1 MCLADSRNYS
11 LPPGMVSYFSR
22 FYGFIT
28 KYRNFRSVLD
38 IVTLYLE
45 LVLFLFVALPFVF
58 KYTPYIQRNMVFLPF
73 VRLNK
78 SRLNIVLLTRLCCLQ
93 MAGGC

>member
-1 MCLADSRNYS
+1 M
-11 LPPGMVSYFSR
+11 
-22 FYGFIT
+22 
-28 KYRNFRSVLD
+28 
-38 IVTLYLE
+38 TLYLE

>member
-1 MCLADSRNYS
+1 
-11 LPPGMVSYFSR
+11 MVSQFSILYFISKS
-22 FYGFIT
+22 T
-28 KYRNFRSVLD
+28 NSRSVLD

-73 VRLNK
+73 VR
-78 SRLNIVLLTRLCCLQ
+78 
-93 MAGGC
+93 

>member
-1 MCLADSRNYS
+1 
-11 LPPGMVSYFSR
+11 MVSKTYLSIWKLFTK
-22 FYGFIT
+22 FY
-28 KYRNFRSVLD
+28 NLRSVLD

-73 VRLNK
+73 VRLLK
-78 SRLNIVLLTRLCCLQ
+78 PSQIFSLVLTT
-93 MAGGC
+93 GCVPL

>member
-1 MCLADSRNYS
+1 
-11 LPPGMVSYFSR
+11 MVSKSHFSIWKFFTK
-22 FYGFIT
+22 FY
-28 KYRNFRSVLD
+28 NLRSVLD

-73 VRLNK
+73 VRLVKLSQTFCRVNPAVFPPDG
-78 SRLNIVLLTRLCCLQ
+78 LELWILTTPRVAVISL
-93 MAGGC
+93 

>member
-1 MCLADSRNYS
+1 
-11 LPPGMVSYFSR
+11 MVSKTYLSIWKLLTK
-22 FYGFIT
+22 FY
-28 KYRNFRSVLD
+28 NLRSVLD

-73 VRLNK
+73 VRLVK
-78 SRLNIVLLTRLCCLQ
+78 LNPREYSPHNCYLQ
-93 MAGGC
+93 MAGSCGFQRPRGQL

>member
-1 MCLADSRNYS
+1 MSKHTLI
-11 LPPGMVSYFSR
+11 FSKHR
-22 FYGFIT
+22 KLY
-28 KYRNFRSVLD
+28 NFRSVLD

-73 VRLNK
+73 VRLVV
-78 SRLNIVLLTRLCCLQ
+78 R
-93 MAGGC
+93 